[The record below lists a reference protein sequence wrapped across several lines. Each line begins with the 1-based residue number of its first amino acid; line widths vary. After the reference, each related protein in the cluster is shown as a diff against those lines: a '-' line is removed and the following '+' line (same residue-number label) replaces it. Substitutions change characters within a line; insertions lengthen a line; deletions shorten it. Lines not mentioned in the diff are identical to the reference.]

1 MEDAESKVEECKVA
15 LPKSTGSQQ
24 KGWGGE
30 YSHFLSIPVGYEDNI
45 RS

>member
-1 MEDAESKVEECKVA
+1 MEDAEIKVEECKVIK
-15 LPKSTGSQQ
+15 PSSTENQQ

-45 RS
+45 VS